1 MGYFFNPDSTLNHE
15 VTEIISYDS
24 ISGEDTLNNFEYF
37 DVQYDTLQ
45 FYEFTFADFFKY
57 DNNIMKDDI
66 NFSYELM
73 DKDWAGSSPQD
84 NLVIGSDLNVSFDR
98 QKINVNVGFALS
110 MYNQNIWDP
119 VITSADLDT
128 LFDETVDGYMGRIYD
143 NNNIVSSGMDLDE
156 INLDPEKYSKYFHMN
171 FNQIPISPIDVSRGE
186 IGMNEIMTMPSLLY
200 HLNVRLFYGGHS
212 INYAFRQVGPEFM
225 SLVNPFIQ
233 RNIRET
239 QISDRVGL
247 FQNRLYL
254 NYKYKNSLDGID
266 PTIENLM
273 EADNHDININL
284 YPGIGMP
291 TFSFGVGWQ
300 DRTNDITE
308 INPEIL
314 LLLAESPDTVINWD
328 GEHTM
333 NRKLNVLVTS
343 NLKLLGSHNLTF
355 NIFKSNKQDK
365 LAKSHLKLNPD
376 YISQSSMNKTYSLN
390 IKSKLLPKWESTT
403 FLNSNKYT
411 LGEGD
416 SFQEQSVL
424 LMDFSTIYKH
434 NKKLKYL
441 KNGIN
446 FTKGA
451 GSSEFSQFSYKMG
464 FEYELID
471 QLILRTNY
479 ELRFKTIGSQTTKNS
494 MMILNLGYKF

>member
-1 MGYFFNPDSTLNHE
+1 
-15 VTEIISYDS
+15 
-24 ISGEDTLNNFEYF
+24 
-37 DVQYDTLQ
+37 
-45 FYEFTFADFFKY
+45 
-57 DNNIMKDDI
+57 
-66 NFSYELM
+66 
-73 DKDWAGSSPQD
+73 
-84 NLVIGSDLNVSFDR
+84 
-98 QKINVNVGFALS
+98 
-110 MYNQNIWDP
+110 
-119 VITSADLDT
+119 
-128 LFDETVDGYMGRIYD
+128 
-143 NNNIVSSGMDLDE
+143 
-156 INLDPEKYSKYFHMN
+156 
-171 FNQIPISPIDVSRGE
+171 
-186 IGMNEIMTMPSLLY
+186 
-200 HLNVRLFYGGHS
+200 LFYGGHS

-273 EADNHDININL
+273 EANNHDININL

-343 NLKLLGSHNLTF
+343 NLKLLGSHSLTF
-355 NIFKSNKQDK
+355 NIFESSKQDK

-376 YISQSSMNKTYSLN
+376 YISQSSTNKTYSLN

-403 FLNSNKYT
+403 FLNSNNYT

-471 QLILRTNY
+471 QLLLRTNY